1 MHCVPDYSQLPITNH
16 HLERLNIMHN
26 TSLDRLSPYH
36 VEIPPI
42 TESPM
47 LIAAGETFVTYE
59 ETLPPEQQ
67 STLLPDIKQHLDL
80 CIPSKQHIKS
90 SEAQRTVASET
101 VKRLDEQATDLIR
114 KIHRM
119 FGHEFYETPDAA
131 ENWGFEVKQTTGNIL
146 MPKSRTE
153 RLDLLDAYILK
164 EESRPEKE
172 RFTKPELA
180 MVINLR
186 NELKANLVARRN
198 SRRRRKSSQ
207 STRMTAL
214 RKLYDC
220 LRVAASVI
228 IIKHFDQAI
237 SPEMGNWGYEVVK
250 RQSTEKEV
258 ETAPASN
265 GSDASSTNGT
275 ETTSTN
281 GAANSDTTVSADAAT
296 NGQVDLD
303 GAVEGVVEAS
313 D

>member
-1 MHCVPDYSQLPITNH
+1 MFTCIMDAPSPFHVDLPNAA
-16 HLERLNIMHN
+16 ENIVVFN
-26 TSLDRLSPYH
+26 CSED
-36 VEIPPI
+36 
-42 TESPM
+42 
-47 LIAAGETFVTYE
+47 FVTYDQ
-59 ETLPPEQQ
+59 TLPPEKQ
-67 STLLPDIKQHLDL
+67 SPFTSELVDL
-80 CIPSKQHIKS
+80 IDEAAPYLREFKS
-90 SEAQRTVASET
+90 SEARRVIASEAL
-101 VKRLDEQATDLIR
+101 KQLDVELKSTLDDLSLVIR
-114 KIHRM
+114 AKFLKAPSR
-119 FGHEFYETPDAA
+119 A
-131 ENWGFEVKQTTGNIL
+131 EEWGFSIKQSTGNVSYPVARHKRMAVL
-146 MPKSRTE
+146 KS
-153 RLDLLDAYILK
+153 YIEK

-228 IIKHFDQAI
+228 IIKHFDHAI